1 MRVKCPNGCGVK
13 GSGLV
18 SLGRTIAPL
27 MRAWLRSR
35 PSPVRLSSSTF
46 SPESGRT
53 SFWSGF
59 SGRWSRVFA
68 LSLSC
73 CLTPGHECGCN
84 YTRMGF
90 FGGNNC
96 SQAGGTIRRRG
107 GKTAIDAFLLPPPK
121 KPPRS
126 LFQQISCQGNRKFWG
141 WGENPAWDFFL
152 LALIWRVM
160 AN

>member
-53 SFWSGF
+53 S
-59 SGRWSRVFA
+59 
-68 LSLSC
+68 C

-107 GKTAIDAFLLPPPK
+107 GKTAIDAFLSPPQK
-121 KPPRS
+121 KTSAIVVPANKLS
-126 LFQQISCQGNRKFWG
+126 
-141 WGENPAWDFFL
+141 GEQKVL
-152 LALIWRVM
+152 GVR
-160 AN
+160 

>member
-107 GKTAIDAFLLPPPK
+107 GKTAIDAFLSPPQK
-121 KPPRS
+121 KTSAIVVPANKLS
-126 LFQQISCQGNRKFWG
+126 
-141 WGENPAWDFFL
+141 GEQKVLGVRWEPCVGFFFVSPHL
-152 LALIWRVM
+152 TR
-160 AN
+160 NG

>member
-1 MRVKCPNGCGVK
+1 MCVKCPNGCGDK
-13 GSGLV
+13 GPGLV

-27 MRAWLRSR
+27 MSAWLRSR
-35 PSPVRLSSSTF
+35 PSPVRLSSTF

-73 CLTPGHECGCN
+73 CLAPGHECGCN

-90 FGGNNC
+90 LEETTVLRLEEQLGSEGEKQQLMLF
-96 SQAGGTIRRRG
+96 SS
-107 GKTAIDAFLLPPPK
+107 PPK

-126 LFQQISCQGNRKFWG
+126 LFQPISCQGNRKFG
-141 WGENPAWDFFL
+141 GEVITLPGIFFFVSSHMT
-152 LALIWRVM
+152 R
-160 AN
+160 NG

>member
-27 MRAWLRSR
+27 MRAWLRRR

-121 KPPRS
+121 KTSAIVVPANKLS
-126 LFQQISCQGNRKFWG
+126 
-141 WGENPAWDFFL
+141 GEQKVLGVRWEPCVGFFFVSPHL
-152 LALIWRVM
+152 TR
-160 AN
+160 NG

>member
-27 MRAWLRSR
+27 MRAWLRRR

-107 GKTAIDAFLLPPPK
+107 GKTAIDAFLLPPK
-121 KPPRS
+121 KTSAIVVPANKLS
-126 LFQQISCQGNRKFWG
+126 
-141 WGENPAWDFFL
+141 GEQKVLGVRWEPCVGFFFVSPHL
-152 LALIWRVM
+152 TR
-160 AN
+160 NG